1 MHVSSSCRRHF
12 SLFTL
17 LVCITWP
24 VAAARAQ
31 GDPQANHVSVPTPVA
46 AGSSRLDPVS
56 VAKGLGLAG
65 VQLHAITVVQARYTK
80 RRNALVERMIG
91 DGRGGRGVDRAE
103 DRAVIL
109 ADLQALDQLQQQEIE
124 AAMTPVQAASF
135 RRLESRPSAGRVIP
149 RTPVAAGHAP

>member
-24 VAAARAQ
+24 AAAARAQ
-31 GDPQANHVSVPTPVA
+31 GDPQANHVSVPTPAA

-65 VQLHAITVVQARYTK
+65 VQLHAITDVQARYTK

-109 ADLQALDQLQQQEIE
+109 ADLQALDQLQAQEIE
-124 AAMTPVQAASF
+124 AVMTPAQVALF
-135 RRLESRPSAGRVIP
+135 HRLESRGRSGRVIP
-149 RTPVAAGHAP
+149 AIPTGMGQVP